1 MRVST
6 SVGDDQVAV
15 MEVKGEVDAHTA
27 DELERALKDV
37 LERGHLRV
45 LLDATLMTYISSS
58 GLRVIAVAHREAARQ
73 GGGVRLFGLKPQV
86 RRAFEIAGFDEF
98 LRLNETRE
106 EAMEG
111 W

>member
-6 SVGDDQVAV
+6 SVADNQVAV
-15 MEVKGEVDAHTA
+15 IEVEGEVDAHTA
-27 DELERALKDV
+27 CKLDRALKGV
-37 LERGHLRV
+37 LERGHVRV
-45 LLDATLMTYISSS
+45 LLDASQMTFISSS
-58 GLRVIAVAHREAARQ
+58 GLRVIAVAQREASRR